1 MSSGIAAPL
10 QTGVTLASTAGS
22 TSTAGQKNDPT
33 RVKHAA
39 QQFEALMISEMMKSI
54 RESEENG
61 PMAEEKDQAGSS
73 AMQLAEEQFAQALAS
88 RGGLGLA
95 SMLTKAFPT
104 TDSSSDPPSAA
115 QSLPTSR

>member
-1 MSSGIAAPL
+1 MSSGLAVPL
-10 QTGVTLASTAGS
+10 QSGVTLGNVGET
-22 TSTAGQKNDPT
+22 GQKNDPT

-54 RESEENG
+54 REAEDEG

-104 TDSSSDPPSAA
+104 DSSSAPPTAAPLSA
-115 QSLPTSR
+115 PR